1 MRIVLLLLILLILP
15 EAYAQGIG
23 VSPAVLEFDLAEG
36 DNAERQITIY
46 SNANEEFVAEPSPDF
61 VAINPGSGTVNGEKK
76 LIVRASGKKPGEH
89 NGQIAIQFTGNGGGM
104 RLNTGAVVKVLM
116 NVKER
121 ETEKETENQTSVIK
135 GMSITSGIVLVG
147 LAGYFAWRNQ
157 PGIINQNK

>member
-36 DNAERQITIY
+36 YNAERQITIY

-147 LAGYFAWRNQ
+147 LAGYFA
-157 PGIINQNK
+157 